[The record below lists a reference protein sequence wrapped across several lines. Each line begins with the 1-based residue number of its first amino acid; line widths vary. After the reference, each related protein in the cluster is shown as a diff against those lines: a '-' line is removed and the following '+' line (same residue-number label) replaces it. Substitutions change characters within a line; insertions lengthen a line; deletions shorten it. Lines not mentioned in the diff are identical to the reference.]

1 MFTVLLTIGLILL
14 CLLLLL
20 ILALILPMRL
30 RLTVDQTEPKLKIY
44 FFGIPLLR
52 FPKCKKVKTPKKEKK
67 PQIPKADGFSAK
79 EVLKDVKTLDKEGME
94 HLIEG
99 AAELLHTVTDFTKQS
114 SATLHRL
121 HLTPPPTEDAANAA
135 LIYTALSGAC
145 AGFLEILDQNTKLRI
160 EAVDSV
166 KIIPNYTNQKAD
178 LKLDISLSFAPYR
191 AITALAPILETVQ
204 HYIGGYTK

>member
-30 RLTVDQTEPKLKIY
+30 RLTVDQTEPKLKVY
-44 FFGIPLLR
+44 FFGIPILR
-52 FPKCKKVKTPKKEKK
+52 FPKKKKVKMPKKEKK
-67 PQIPKADGFSAK
+67 PQTQTPNGFSAK
-79 EVLKDVKTLDKEGME
+79 AVLKDVKTLDKEGLE

-99 AAELLHTVTDFTKQS
+99 AAEILRTVTDFTKQS

-145 AGFLEILDQNTKLRI
+145 AGVLEILDQNTALTIKT
-160 EAVDSV
+160 VDSV

-178 LKLDISLSFAPYR
+178 LQLDISLSFAPYR
-191 AITALAPILETVQ
+191 AITALAPILETAQ

>member
-30 RLTVDQTEPKLKIY
+30 RLTVDQTKTTLKVY
-44 FFGIPLLR
+44 FFGIPILR
-52 FPKCKKVKTPKKEKK
+52 FPKKKKVKMPKKEKN
-67 PQIPKADGFSAK
+67 PQTQRPNGFSPKAILKEAK
-79 EVLKDVKTLDKEGME
+79 KLDKDGME
-94 HLIEG
+94 SILGDIG
-99 AAELLHTVTDFTKQS
+99 QLLHTLTDFTKDS
-114 SATLHRL
+114 KTTVRTL

-145 AGFLEILDQNTKLRI
+145 AGVLEILDQNTKLRI

-178 LKLDISLSFAPYR
+178 LQLDISLSFAPYR
-191 AITALAPILETVQ
+191 AITALAPILETAQ

>member
-30 RLTVDQTEPKLKIY
+30 RLTVDQTKPTLKVY
-44 FFGIPLLR
+44 FFGIPILR
-52 FPKCKKVKTPKKEKK
+52 FPKKKKIKMPKKEKK
-67 PQIPKADGFSAK
+67 PQTPNTNGFSAK
-79 EVLKDVKTLDKEGME
+79 AVLKDVKTLDKEGME
-94 HLIEG
+94 SILGDIG
-99 AAELLHTVTDFTKQS
+99 QLLHTLTDFTKDS
-114 SATLHRL
+114 KTTVRTL
-121 HLTPPPTEDAANAA
+121 HLTPPPTEDAANTA

-145 AGFLEILDQNTKLRI
+145 AGVLEILDQNTKLRI

-178 LKLDISLSFAPYR
+178 LQLDISLSFAPYR
-191 AITALAPILETVQ
+191 AITALAPILETAQ
-204 HYIGGYTK
+204 HYIGGYEK

>member
-30 RLTVDQTEPKLKIY
+30 RLTVDQTKPTLKVY
-44 FFGIPLLR
+44 FFGIPILR
-52 FPKCKKVKTPKKEKK
+52 FPKKKKIKMPKKEKK
-67 PQIPKADGFSAK
+67 PQTPNTNGFSAK
-79 EVLKDVKTLDKEGME
+79 AVLKDVKTLDKEGMG

-99 AAELLHTVTDFTKQS
+99 ASELLCAITDFTKQS

-135 LIYTALSGAC
+135 LLYTALSGAC
-145 AGFLEILDQNTKLRI
+145 AGVLEILDQNTKLRI

-191 AITALAPILETVQ
+191 AITALAPILETAQ